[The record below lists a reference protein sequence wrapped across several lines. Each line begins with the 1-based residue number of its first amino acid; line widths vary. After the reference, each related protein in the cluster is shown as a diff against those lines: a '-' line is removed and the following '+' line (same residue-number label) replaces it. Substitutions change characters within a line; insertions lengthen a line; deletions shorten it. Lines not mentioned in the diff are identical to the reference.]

1 MKKEWKVLTMTAMSL
16 VLLAGCAGT
25 PDTGGTAKST
35 DKGNSS
41 GSQTATGLDWSKTSD
56 PSLKGQEINVL
67 WAVSKGAESPRVA
80 MVKKFTEQTGIKVN
94 IMGVDYNSLYS
105 KITLSAMS
113 NSADLDVVEM
123 DTIWAGQFYKG
134 NLAEDLSNVIPKDV
148 QSKMTPS
155 SLGSVTYDGHLVA
168 MPWYSGTKH
177 FYWNKDLL
185 AKAGIDHAPK
195 TWDEFREASK
205 KLTGNGIYA
214 SGWSWKQS
222 EALITD
228 YVSLVYGFGGQFF
241 DANGKPSFN
250 KGGALEALKYMVDI
264 LNKDKTVDPAS
275 LQWSEEDVTRAFSAG
290 KLAMISAWEG
300 HYPDLN
306 DPTKSNVVDKTDVGL
321 MPGQGNVVSSAVTG
335 SEGLALMKSSK
346 HKQAALAFLKWIGER
361 DYQLDEFKMEGQYPV
376 LQSLY
381 KDPELLAADTTK
393 TVGKISEQYNYGHDR
408 PNAPGYVN
416 WSDILAADLH
426 QALLGQKTPEDALN
440 EAAQKIEK
448 AIADS
453 TSK

>member
-1 MKKEWKVLTMTAMSL
+1 MKKEWKVLTVTAMSL
-16 VLLAGCAGT
+16 VLLAGCSGTPDAGT
-25 PDTGGTAKST
+25 PAKST
-35 DKGNSS
+35 DKGN
-41 GSQTATGLDWSKTSD
+41 GGATQAANVLDWSKTSD
-56 PSLKGQEINVL
+56 ASLKGQEINVL
-67 WAVSKGAESPRVA
+67 WAVSKGAESPRVD
-80 MVKKFTEQTGIKVN
+80 MVKKFTDKTGIKVN

-105 KITLSAMS
+105 KITISAMS

-123 DTIWAGQFYKG
+123 DTIWAGQFFKG
-134 NLAEDLSNVIPKDV
+134 NLAEDLTNVVPKEV
-148 QSKMTPS
+148 QSQFTQS
-155 SLGSVTYDGHLVA
+155 SLSSVSYNGHLVA

-177 FYWNKDLL
+177 FYWNKELL
-185 AKAGIDHAPK
+185 TKAGIDHAPK
-195 TWDEFREASK
+195 TYDEFREASK
-205 KLTGNGIYA
+205 KLTANGIYA

-228 YVSLVYGFGGQFF
+228 YVSLAYAFGGQFF
-241 DANGKPSFN
+241 DKDGKPSFN
-250 KGGALEALKYMVDI
+250 KGGALDALKYMVDI

-300 HYPDLN
+300 RYPDLN
-306 DPTKSNVVDKTDVGL
+306 DPAKSNVVNKTDVGL

-346 HKQAALAFLKWIGER
+346 HKQAALAFLKWVGEKE
-361 DYQLDEFKMEGQYPV
+361 YQLDEFKIEGQYPV

-381 KDPELLAADTTK
+381 TDPELIAADSTK
-393 TVGKISEQYNYGHDR
+393 TIGKISEQYKYGHDR

-426 QALLGQKTPEDALN
+426 EALLGKKTPEDALN
-440 EAAQKIEK
+440 DAAQKIEK
-448 AIADS
+448 AIAES
-453 TSK
+453 TK